1 MLWFKFLFS
10 FLTKCDLSRLALI
23 IVMALKC
30 KTQENIKQAGN
41 TSESPL
47 LSFFLIYKLDFNDIR
62 QTLTKGEATKYLVTP
77 VAISLGVAGKGVYFS
92 FPDFITASRD
102 TLQEQDQEKDIYVP
116 LARLKKTVNKNNVNK
131 SKQTFKGQI
140 IQLLVTS
147 GKRSH

>member
-1 MLWFKFLFS
+1 MQDIGKYQVGSIHRKAHS
-10 FLTKCDLSRLALI
+10 FR
-23 IVMALKC
+23 
-30 KTQENIKQAGN
+30 
-41 TSESPL
+41 
-47 LSFFLIYKLDFNDIR
+47 FFLIYKLDFNDIR

-131 SKQTFKGQI
+131 SK
-140 IQLLVTS
+140 
-147 GKRSH
+147 